1 MSIMTSKTKIYTK
14 LDQNEN
20 PWGPAPAVIETIQR
34 LAPLMARY
42 APNEDTG
49 LREALSYRYD
59 LPADHFVVG
68 NGARDIL
75 GLIGS
80 AFLQPGDEA
89 IYCPPT
95 FFLYKKTIEMAGAIP
110 VEVPLQTSDYTV
122 DVDAVLDAVTEKTRI
137 LYLCNPNNPT
147 GSILTDVEFERLL
160 AHLPSE
166 VLVVY
171 DEVYHHFVTDR
182 HFPHGQA
189 YLHRRENMIVLH
201 SFAKAYGLAGLM
213 MGYGIAAP
221 SIIQRLAPL
230 KQPRRFSLVAYHA
243 TLAAL
248 EETKYLAETIE
259 AMVES
264 RQWLH
269 QELEAMGWQV
279 WASQGSFV
287 MFEPPC
293 PRDDVMEAL
302 HSHGVLIRKA
312 FGTPNCLRVSVGTP
326 TDNQRFIAALHA
338 IFSVSHLMSD
348 SYQHSNSYTNGA
360 YSNGGYSNGS
370 YSNRAYANGTY
381 AKVTYR

>member
-1 MSIMTSKTKIYTK
+1 MMTSNTKIYTK

-42 APNEDTG
+42 APNEDDG
-49 LREALSYRYD
+49 LRDALARRYD
-59 LPADHFVVG
+59 LSADHFVVG

-75 GLIGS
+75 GLIAS
-80 AFLQPGDEA
+80 AFLQAGDEA

-95 FFLYKKTIEMAGAIP
+95 FFLYKKTIEMAGATP
-110 VEVPLQTSDYTV
+110 VEVPLETDDYTV
-122 DVDAVLDAVTEKTRI
+122 NVDAVLEAVTEKTRI

-147 GSILTDVEFERLL
+147 GSILTDTEFERLL
-160 AHLPSE
+160 AHLPPE

-171 DEVYHHFVTDR
+171 DEVYHHFVTDA

-189 YLHRRENMIVLH
+189 YLHRRQNMIVLH

-221 SIIQRLAPL
+221 SIIARLAPL
-230 KQPRRFSLVAYHA
+230 RQPRRFSLVAYHA
-243 TLAAL
+243 ALAAL

-259 AMVES
+259 TMVES

-269 QELEAMGWQV
+269 RELECMGWQV
-279 WASQGSFV
+279 WPSQGSFV

-293 PRDDVMEAL
+293 PRDEVMEAL
-302 HSHGVLIRKA
+302 HAHGVLIRKA
-312 FGTPNCLRVSVGTP
+312 FGTPNGLRVSVGTP
-326 TDNQRFIAALHA
+326 TDNQRFMEALYS
-338 IFSVSHLMSD
+338 IFAVSHLISD
-348 SYQHSNSYTNGA
+348 SYSYQHSSYTNGSYTNGTYTNGA
-360 YSNGGYSNGS
+360 YTNGAYTNG
-370 YSNRAYANGTY
+370 AY
-381 AKVTYR
+381 R